1 MTGMFNWI
9 FNNSDKLDQII
20 RRLSSGKR
28 IGQLITAIIA
38 ACIGY
43 LSIQYLQSPISS
55 YFSGDTSTVNGV
67 LVLGALGVLVVCVII
82 AFVNFSRWISDHEDM
97 SDEQIIAEAKRDTN
111 QQLDTP
117 EDLIKHIK

>member
-9 FNNSDKLDQII
+9 FNNSDKINQIVK
-20 RRLSSGKR
+20 RLRSGRR

-38 ACIGY
+38 AFIGCLAVGY
-43 LSIQYLQSPISS
+43 LQTPVGS
-55 YFSGDTSTVNGV
+55 YFSGDTSHVNV
-67 LVLGALGVLVVCVII
+67 IFLITALAVLVVCVIV
-82 AFVNFSRWISDHEDM
+82 AFVSFARWISDHEDT
-97 SDEQIIAEAKRDTN
+97 SDERILAEAKRDTN